1 MGSADTL
8 RYPPGQE
15 TRLDPLSC
23 QLPPRV
29 AIRLSTYLPL
39 SPVAA
44 SHAMPATD
52 GPRGSGGPNRGLM
65 SSRHKEWEW
74 ARRRSSVVLF
84 GGPGLSRSGMPK
96 KEEKKTRFDTPANR
110 KATAQPP
117 LQFISSTR
125 YSSPKY
131 PSPFESTQCTS
142 LYNYVQYTK
151 SPNRKQNT
159 PNAMPAQPKRRRK
172 YHVLFSGIANDRV

>member
-125 YSSPKY
+125 
-131 PSPFESTQCTS
+131 
-142 LYNYVQYTK
+142 
-151 SPNRKQNT
+151 
-159 PNAMPAQPKRRRK
+159 
-172 YHVLFSGIANDRV
+172 